1 VRTII
6 TRETMTADFRC
17 LPYVSRPGA
26 EAFTRAS
33 FAVHDREPG
42 LDLTYDNPPADA
54 PRRRS
59 AERIGEATIRR
70 ETQRP

>member
-1 VRTII
+1 L
-6 TRETMTADFRC
+6 RC

-54 PRRRS
+54 PRKRS
-59 AERIGEATIRR
+59 AERIGEANHQTRD
-70 ETQRP
+70 TAPV